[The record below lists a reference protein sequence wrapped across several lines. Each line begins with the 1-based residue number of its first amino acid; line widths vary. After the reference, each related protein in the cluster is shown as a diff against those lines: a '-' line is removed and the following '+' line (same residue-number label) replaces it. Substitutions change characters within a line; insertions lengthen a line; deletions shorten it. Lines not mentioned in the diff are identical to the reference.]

1 MPNSLGIGY
10 WVLEIMKHVIVFGV
24 FDLLHPGH
32 LYFLQQAK
40 KHGSHLTVI
49 IARDER
55 VIQEKRHKPF
65 FSAEERLKLVGALK
79 IVDRVMLGDKGGEWR
94 IIKKLRPDVVCVGYD
109 QDINLIK
116 RCGEFKKTPKLVQIK
131 AYRSTR
137 YASSK
142 IKQIC

>member
-1 MPNSLGIGY
+1 
-10 WVLEIMKHVIVFGV
+10 MKHVVVFGV

-40 KHGSHLTVI
+40 KYGDHLTVV

-55 VIQEKRHKPF
+55 IIQEKAHKPLF
-65 FSAEERLKLVGALK
+65 NEKERLKLVGALK
-79 IVDRVMLGDKGGEWR
+79 IVDRVVLGDKRNEWT
-94 IIKKLRPDVVCVGYD
+94 IIRKLHPDVICVGYD
-109 QDINLIK
+109 QDINLIR
-116 RCGEFKKTPKLVQIK
+116 RCGEFKKTPKLIQIK
-131 AYRSTR
+131 AYHSTR